1 MKTSKPVAVALL
13 LVSGMGVCRA
23 NLGETEAQ
31 CITRY
36 GSESEIQT
44 DVGYRQVGDKAASFH
59 VKTAS
64 GSLDI
69 RVIFLNG
76 LSCHETISNTDAS
89 RGLSEDQMK
98 AILDS
103 QSAGFK
109 WRKQKTVYHTALSDE
124 TSETVNW
131 LRSDGATAQLLM
143 SGTAASRALSGD
155 VELST
160 KEYTFAQHVYDQENG
175 SN

>member
-1 MKTSKPVAVALL
+1 MKTSKFVAVALL
-13 LVSGMGVCRA
+13 FILGVSVCRA

-31 CITRY
+31 CMARY
-36 GSESEIQT
+36 GSESDIQT
-44 DVGYRQVGDKAASFH
+44 DMGYRQVGDKAASFSM
-59 VKTAS
+59 KTGS
-64 GSLDI
+64 GFFDV

-76 LSCHETISNTDAS
+76 LSCHESISNADAS

-109 WRKQKTVYHTALSDE
+109 WHKQKTVYHTDRSDE
-124 TSETVNW
+124 TSEAENW
-131 LRSDGATAQLLM
+131 LRSDGATANFFM
-143 SGTAASRALSGD
+143 SGKAASGDLSGE

-160 KEYTFAQHVYDQENG
+160 KEYTLAQRIYDKENG
-175 SN
+175 AN

>member
-1 MKTSKPVAVALL
+1 MKTSKFVAVSLL
-13 LVSGMGVCRA
+13 LVLGMGVCRA

-31 CITRY
+31 CIARY
-36 GSESEIQT
+36 GSESDIRN
-44 DVGYRQVGDKAASFH
+44 DMGYRQVGDKAASFS

-64 GSLDI
+64 GSLDV

-76 LSCHETISNTDAS
+76 LSCHESISNDDSS
-89 RGLSEDQMK
+89 RGLSEAQLK

-109 WRKQKTVYHTALSDE
+109 WRKEKTVYHTDRSDE
-124 TSETVNW
+124 TAETENW
-131 LRSDGATAQLLM
+131 LRSDGATADFFM
-143 SGTAASRALSGD
+143 SGKAASGDLSGE

-160 KEYTFAQHVYDQENG
+160 REYAAAQRFYDKENG
-175 SN
+175 VN

>member
-1 MKTSKPVAVALL
+1 MKTSKFVAVALL
-13 LVSGMGVCRA
+13 FVSGMGVCRA

-31 CITRY
+31 CIARY
-36 GSESEIQT
+36 GSESDIQT
-44 DVGYRQVGDKAASFH
+44 DIGYRQVGDKAASFC

-64 GSLDI
+64 GSFDV
-69 RVIFLNG
+69 RVIFLHG
-76 LSCHETISNTDAS
+76 LSYHESISNADAS

-109 WRKQKTVYHTALSDE
+109 WHKQKTVYHTDRSDE
-124 TSETVNW
+124 TSETENW
-131 LRSDGATAQLLM
+131 LRSDGATANFLM
-143 SGTAASRALSGD
+143 SGKAASGDLSGE

-160 KEYTFAQHVYDQENG
+160 KEYTFAQHIYDRENG
-175 SN
+175 AN